1 MRWDSNVKKLAQ
13 SPRLDVVDQSSRK
26 LPSGKFTGC
35 FIHANM
41 NANFRIPGIMPKPGI
56 IRIHAIQ
63 CKRNVPDAFE
73 KWKKCSKVRKCTSA
87 SETLCSAKSLMNEH
101 ATRVFFSRV
110 EYDAVYRIWDEHFDP
125 AVRFVEQC
133 HRFFSTRPNVSWYQR
148 LRLADRTLS
157 GAHGFVPTAACRWN
171 GSTAYS
177 DRVSVQLGQCAFEN
191 RQRLRSSATALGKRR
206 KKVCM
211 KMNNVYASA

>member
-1 MRWDSNVKKLAQ
+1 MRWDSNVKELAQ

-26 LPSGKFTGC
+26 LPAGKFTGC

-63 CKRNVPDAFE
+63 CKRNVHDAFE

-101 ATRVFFSRV
+101 STRVFFFFSRA
-110 EYDAVYRIWDEHFDP
+110 EYDAVYRIWDEHFDR

-133 HRFFSTRPNVSWYQR
+133 HRFFS
-148 LRLADRTLS
+148 ADRTS
-157 GAHGFVPTAACRWN
+157 RGTNAFVWRTER
-171 GSTAYS
+171 
-177 DRVSVQLGQCAFEN
+177 
-191 RQRLRSSATALGKRR
+191 
-206 KKVCM
+206 
-211 KMNNVYASA
+211 